1 MKQVKIL
8 IANPAGNITL
18 FVLDHFDRRQYQTIA
33 AQLLAKEELGGEQ
46 VAFVAGDNTM
56 HMCGMEFCGNA
67 SRAFA
72 LMLAKKRGIA
82 GYGQVEI
89 NVSGCDKPL
98 LVEVD
103 TENQF
108 TRIEM
113 PPPLRIEKLENDDLL
128 KDAYLVDMD
137 GIIHIIVKDLDPT
150 MDCFNRIKDRI
161 CQIYQPPALGV
172 MFYDTISSTLT
183 PVVYVKDVN
192 TTYFEGSCG
201 SGTTAV
207 AAAFSV
213 DEPDGTYHF
222 TLPQPAG
229 TITATVEKTQGR
241 IRTVYIEGTVTLSEV
256 MEVELVSP

>member
-1 MKQVKIL
+1 MKKIKIL
-8 IANPAGNITL
+8 IANPAGNITI
-18 FVLDHFDRRQYQTIA
+18 FVLDHLHRSQYQKVA
-33 AQLLAKEELGGEQ
+33 SQLLAMKELNGEQ
-46 VAFVAGDNTM
+46 VAFIASEDTM

-98 LVEVD
+98 LVEVN

-113 PPPLRIEKLENDDLL
+113 PPPLRIEKLDEPGLL
-128 KDAYLVDMD
+128 KGAYLVDMG
-137 GIIHIIVKDLDPT
+137 GILHVIAKDMEPT
-150 MDCFNRIKDRI
+150 MEQFNRIKEYI
-161 CQIYQPPALGV
+161 CQKYDPPAMGV
-172 MFYDTISSTLT
+172 MFYDTTTSTLT
-183 PVVYVKDVN
+183 PVVYVKDVH

-207 AAAFSV
+207 AAAFSN
-213 DEPDGTYHF
+213 DEPEGTFHF

-241 IRTVYIEGTVTLSEV
+241 ILAVYIEGTVSLSEV
-256 MEVELVSP
+256 MEVEVSD